1 MKVALL
7 RDQLRRSA
15 HVAAKNTWRLA
26 LDKRGNFSIILALV
40 LTSVVT
46 AGGISIDFAMELNR
60 KSDLRNAIDAAL
72 LGSLA
77 HKTDKEDQK
86 KYAYELLDANMID
99 FGGKLISADFSF
111 DNAGVL
117 VGKAT
122 ASVETSLLKIAGK
135 DELIFSVEAGAVK
148 GMQTGRPVCIMAMH
162 PTRKHTLELK
172 EKVSIYGTDCHIYGN
187 SNHVDDVVDPH
198 TPQNFI
204 TAASVTAVGYGHH
217 FIQNVSPPLE
227 GSTAVVA
234 DPFLSMSLPAVGSC
248 AQTGLKIQTTTVTLD
263 PGTYCDGLSITGG
276 ATVTLNPGVYVIWGN
291 SITVKNST
299 LLGSGVTVYLADRHA
314 EMDIESSLVRLTAPA
329 TGPFKSFV
337 MIAKRDENTHVFQDS
352 TLDFYGIV
360 YMPNSAIEWQNTGT
374 PDIQAQWT
382 SWITDGFS
390 WTGDGVINFPYN
402 TKNSS
407 VPHPSSLNVIP
418 RPSLKEVVKLVY

>member
-86 KYAYELLDANMID
+86 YAYELLDANMID

-135 DELIFSVEAGAVK
+135 DELIFRSKRARSRGCKRVVLSALW
-148 GMQTGRPVCIMAMH
+148 RCI
-162 PTRKHTLELK
+162 
-172 EKVSIYGTDCHIYGN
+172 
-187 SNHVDDVVDPH
+187 
-198 TPQNFI
+198 PQ
-204 TAASVTAVGYGHH
+204 
-217 FIQNVSPPLE
+217 
-227 GSTAVVA
+227 GSTRW
-234 DPFLSMSLPAVGSC
+234 S
-248 AQTGLKIQTTTVTLD
+248 
-263 PGTYCDGLSITGG
+263 
-276 ATVTLNPGVYVIWGN
+276 
-291 SITVKNST
+291 
-299 LLGSGVTVYLADRHA
+299 
-314 EMDIESSLVRLTAPA
+314 
-329 TGPFKSFV
+329 
-337 MIAKRDENTHVFQDS
+337 
-352 TLDFYGIV
+352 
-360 YMPNSAIEWQNTGT
+360 
-374 PDIQAQWT
+374 
-382 SWITDGFS
+382 
-390 WTGDGVINFPYN
+390 
-402 TKNSS
+402 
-407 VPHPSSLNVIP
+407 
-418 RPSLKEVVKLVY
+418 